1 MNRSVELSKEVLG
14 EATVEVVVAVEV
26 IADLLLG
33 GGVDLRGRIDDPEV
47 GQDRSLWVGEFF
59 LIILSVSSSIL
70 DRDVVLCSIE
80 YNICIPQ
87 KNIYSWL
94 EFCIN

>member
-47 GQDRSLWVGEFF
+47 GQDRSL
-59 LIILSVSSSIL
+59 
-70 DRDVVLCSIE
+70 
-80 YNICIPQ
+80 
-87 KNIYSWL
+87 
-94 EFCIN
+94 